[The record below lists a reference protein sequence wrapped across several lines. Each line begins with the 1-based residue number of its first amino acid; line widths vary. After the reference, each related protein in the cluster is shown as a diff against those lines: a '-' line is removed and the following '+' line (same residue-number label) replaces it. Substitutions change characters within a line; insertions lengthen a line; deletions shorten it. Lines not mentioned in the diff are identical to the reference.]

1 VESSSIAANPG
12 HVLSRG
18 KQASKEYQEHGS
30 AAVMDG
36 KENASIWVTLPGR
49 QPQDGALVS
58 KLSVRLNF
66 LQALLAIILGNVVYF
81 ALLPTLPVAARHRPF
96 RVDLGMVL
104 DFSMCL
110 VLYGLIRSVRKW
122 R

>member
-1 VESSSIAANPG
+1 MR
-12 HVLSRG
+12 H
-18 KQASKEYQEHGS
+18 
-30 AAVMDG
+30 
-36 KENASIWVTLPGR
+36 R
-49 QPQDGALVS
+49 QPQDRALVS

-81 ALLPTLPVAARHRPF
+81 ALLPTLPFAARHRPF

-110 VLYGLIRSVRKW
+110 VIYGLIRSVQKW

>member
-1 VESSSIAANPG
+1 
-12 HVLSRG
+12 
-18 KQASKEYQEHGS
+18 
-30 AAVMDG
+30 M
-36 KENASIWVTLPGR
+36 
-49 QPQDGALVS
+49 S
-58 KLSVRLNF
+58 KLPVRLNF

-81 ALLPTLPVAARHRPF
+81 ALLPTLPLAARHQPF

-110 VLYGLIRSVRKW
+110 VFYGLIRSVRKL